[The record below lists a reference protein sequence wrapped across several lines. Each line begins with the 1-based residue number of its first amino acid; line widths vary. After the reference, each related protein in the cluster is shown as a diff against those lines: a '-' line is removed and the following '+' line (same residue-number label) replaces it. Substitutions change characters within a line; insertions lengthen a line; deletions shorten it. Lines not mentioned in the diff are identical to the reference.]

1 MSSSARAVQ
10 CKARLRVLAAHART
24 RHQPAS
30 TILPSAALGGS
41 CRAVCSLCQTR
52 SRSSFNRW
60 TYSFGRV
67 CAREMS
73 RRRSTGGGCYTCHP
87 RFVRSDPVHDV
98 TSRTATC
105 CRQRACSVAR
115 DTGRPSRADR
125 GACRSMA
132 RLQFPVIPGREQ
144 NERTRNPETGTEFVP
159 DFGSG
164 ATCRP
169 GMTARLHRRLHPG
182 SGSLAWPNAADSRSE
197 AARTRRALLPRLC
210 RAVAAGVGHCSKRRA
225 AMIGIESAA
234 SRRASARHHEFP
246 SNLHLAAI
254 FGQIAYSLE

>member
-10 CKARLRVLAAHART
+10 CKARLRVLAVHART

-60 TYSFGRV
+60 TYSLGRV

-87 RFVRSDPVHDV
+87 RLSDP
-98 TSRTATC
+98 T
-105 CRQRACSVAR
+105 
-115 DTGRPSRADR
+115 PSTMSPPAPRHAAGSGHAAWLAIPDDHRGADR
-125 GACRSMA
+125 GACRGMA

-169 GMTARLHRRLHPG
+169 GMTAKLHRRLHPV

-234 SRRASARHHEFP
+234 SRRASDRHHEFP
-246 SNLHLAAI
+246 SNLHLATI

>member
-1 MSSSARAVQ
+1 MRARGIS
-10 CKARLRVLAAHART
+10 RHRPSFPLRPLGGL
-24 RHQPAS
+24 
-30 TILPSAALGGS
+30 LPSSLLSLPDAIQIKFQPMDVLIWS
-41 CRAVCSLCQTR
+41 SMCSRNEQAPLD
-52 SRSSFNRW
+52 
-60 TYSFGRV
+60 GRRMLHLPPAI
-67 CAREMS
+67 CPIRP
-73 RRRSTGGGCYTCHP
+73 RPRCHRP
-87 RFVRSDPVHDV
+87 HRDI
-98 TSRTATC
+98 

-125 GACRSMA
+125 GACRGMA

-169 GMTARLHRRLHPG
+169 GMTAKLHRRLHPG
-182 SGSLAWPNAADSRSE
+182 SPNAADSGSE

-225 AMIGIESAA
+225 AMIGIELAA
-234 SRRASARHHEFP
+234 SRRASDRHHEFP
-246 SNLHLAAI
+246 SNLHLATI
-254 FGQIAYSLE
+254 FGQIAYLLE